1 MTSSRTL
8 VMEGIYT
15 SCAAKTTPSL
25 PQMLP
30 DKVRR
35 PAPGELGRFAVVHG
49 LALLVD
55 EGVLGVIAEQLQRLA
70 GGLHGLLEAI
80 DQLRRAPIVLVGEM
94 RLQRNP
100 DVGGF
105 GRLLRRDAV

>member
-8 VMEGIYT
+8 VMEEIYT
-15 SCAAKTTPSL
+15 RFAPKTICSL

-30 DKVRR
+30 EKLRR
-35 PAPGELGRFAVVHG
+35 TAPGELGGFAVVHG

-70 GGLHGLLEAI
+70 GGLHALFEGI
-80 DQLRRAPIVLVGEM
+80 DHLRRAPVVLVGEVS
-94 RLQRNP
+94 LERNL
-100 DVGGF
+100 DIGGL
-105 GRLLRRDAV
+105 GRLLRRD